1 MASEDPIDFAH
12 TAIAQVANIASLLG
26 VESKRPLCGRLGA
39 ELFLVANYI
48 DTAGLDQEKRLRL
61 RISKLLRDVEAMC
74 NWPKDVPKQKGHPLL
89 EAIGKS
95 FPGVMSYEK
104 ARTKIR
110 RGLDQLTACPHDAE
124 LAIHH
129 LQQFIERDRKSS
141 RHDESKD
148 ISSNRRVAR
157 PERSDFANELA
168 HRILR
173 EQMCCTCQRNGVSR
187 QMERGHLVCLLLQP
201 PSQSVAS
208 HNLVQFDMLFSS
220 KPFWNQS
227 QLSHWQDIELL
238 VPNDHTHGIKCVR
251 FFDGDDGNKDKH
263 ANKISTK
270 RRQRTEKGQFCHL
283 IDLAKGW
290 RLCLSIEDQE
300 LYHCFEPHK
309 QEVDHTPGIS
319 LARILSTYYLTARM
333 KLVLAYII
341 AYSVWQYYDTD
352 WMRTRWTSETI
363 QFMRESDTSGDR
375 GRSKLLTWKPYISV
389 QFNDEDPLCYE
400 QHKVAGMVH
409 VYPRIRA
416 LGIMLVEI
424 GLGFPLPKRE
434 KQGQPLAA
442 EVNTELL
449 TAIKYTRDEERWKDF
464 DYPDYMS
471 SICHCLEPGTFDQA
485 PYVES
490 LSAFEQKQNLNQRR
504 NILYEKVVFPLE
516 NLLQGT
522 KWIDSYEKIAPLDVL
537 SQDTTMK
544 EATVPESS
552 DKRKAPERRRKR
564 TESEKNA
571 SNWLLD
577 LKEFNRELV
586 QVAPEAGLR
595 EVSRRIRIAV
605 LDTGYDDNAPF
616 FFPPHIMER
625 LKGWKDWVDGSD
637 QPEDCHG
644 HGTHLVSLV
653 LKCAPDA
660 DVYVARI
667 AKSPYQ
673 LLNSSEKIAEAISW
687 ASEEWKADIISMSF
701 GFADEQPCI
710 SDAIREALYKRKDS
724 ILFFAAASNYGAND
738 REMFPARHESVIS
751 IRGTNSNGLFA
762 DFNPPK
768 HEDEPVVFGTLGID
782 VPSAWPNS
790 DREEY
795 RSGTSV
801 ATAIAA
807 GIAGCLLGYIS
818 SRPPESPFYNV
829 RDRAWTRRGMNAIF
843 RILSSNTLQSGYLYL
858 TVRGLMGIPDDVRWA
873 KLGSKL
879 SGI

>member
-48 DTAGLDQEKRLRL
+48 DTAGLDQESRLRL

-74 NWPKDVPKQKGHPLL
+74 NWPTKIPRNDYPLL
-89 EAIGKS
+89 EAITKP
-95 FPGVMSYEK
+95 FPDVTSYET
-104 ARTKIR
+104 AQRKIR
-110 RGLDQLTACPHDAE
+110 RGLDQLTACSRDAE
-124 LAIHH
+124 VAISHI
-129 LQQFIERDRKSS
+129 QKFVERNRKSS
-141 RHDESKD
+141 RRDESGD
-148 ISSNRRVAR
+148 ISSRKRAAR
-157 PERSDFANELA
+157 PERSDLANELA
-168 HRILR
+168 HRVLR
-173 EQMCCTCQRNGVSR
+173 EQMCCTCQTNGVRR
-187 QMERGHLVCLLLQP
+187 QTERGHLVCLLLQP

-208 HNLVQFDMLFSS
+208 DNLVQFDMLFSS
-220 KPFWNQS
+220 EPFWNQS
-227 QLSHWQDIELL
+227 QLTHWQDIELL
-238 VPNDHTHGIKCVR
+238 VPNDHTHGKKCVR
-251 FFDGDDGNKDKH
+251 FFGRDDGYRDEQ
-263 ANKISTK
+263 ANNLSAKIK
-270 RRQRTEKGQFCHL
+270 QRTDKGQFCRL
-283 IDLAKGW
+283 LDLAKGW

-300 LYHCFEPHK
+300 LYHFFEPHK
-309 QEVDHTPGIS
+309 QKVDHIPGIS
-319 LARILSTYYLTARM
+319 LAKVLSTYHLTSRM

-352 WMRTRWTSETI
+352 WMRTKWTSETI
-363 QFMRESDTSGDR
+363 QFMRESDTSGGR
-375 GRSKLLTWKPYISV
+375 GQGKLFTWKPYVSV
-389 QFNDEDPLCYE
+389 HFNDEDPLCYE
-400 QHKVAGMVH
+400 QYKVPGMVH

-434 KQGQPLAA
+434 NQGQSLAA
-442 EVNTELL
+442 EVNAELL
-449 TAIKYTRDEERWKDF
+449 TAINYARDEERWKNF
-464 DYPDYMS
+464 DYPDYMN
-471 SICHCLEPGTFDQA
+471 SIRHCLEPGTFDQA
-485 PYVES
+485 ACVEG
-490 LSAFEQKQNLNQRR
+490 LSAYEQRQHLKQRR

-522 KWIDSYEKIAPLDVL
+522 KWIDNYEKIAPLSVL
-537 SQDTTMK
+537 SQDAK
-544 EATVPESS
+544 IEEATVPENL
-552 DKRKAPERRRKR
+552 DKGKAPERRRKR

-577 LKEFNRELV
+577 LKEFNRELA
-586 QVAPEAGLR
+586 QVAPAAGSR
-595 EVSRRIRIAV
+595 GVSRSVRIAI

-616 FFPPHIMER
+616 FFSPDVMER
-625 LKGWKDWVDGSD
+625 LKGWKDWVDGSS

-660 DVYVARI
+660 DIYVARI
-667 AKSPYQ
+667 SESPHQ
-673 LLNSSEKIAEAISW
+673 LLNSSDKVAEAISW
-687 ASEEWKADIISMSF
+687 ASGEWKADIISMSF

-710 SDAIREALYKRKDS
+710 SDAIREALYKRQDS
-724 ILFFAAASNYGAND
+724 VLFFAAASNYGAND

-768 HEDEPVVFGTLGID
+768 HEDEPVVFGTLGMD

-790 DREEY
+790 DGEEY

-807 GIAGCLLGYIS
+807 GIAGSLLGYIS
-818 SRPPESPFYNV
+818 SRPPEKPFYNAKN
-829 RDRAWTRRGMNAIF
+829 RAWTRRGMNAIF
-843 RILSSNTLQSGYLYL
+843 RAISSNTLQSGYLYL
-858 TVRGLMGIPDDVRWA
+858 TVRGLIGIPEDARWA
-873 KLGSKL
+873 KIGGKL
-879 SGI
+879 SGL

>member
-1 MASEDPIDFAH
+1 MASEDPIDFAY

-48 DTAGLDQEKRLRL
+48 DTAGLDQERRLRL

-74 NWPKDVPKQKGHPLL
+74 NWPKDIPRNGYPLL

-95 FPGVMSYEK
+95 LPGVTSYEK
-104 ARTKIR
+104 ARKSIR
-110 RGLDQLTACPHDAE
+110 RGLDQLTACPRDAE
-124 LAIHH
+124 VAISHV
-129 LQQFIERDRKSS
+129 QKFIERNRKSS
-141 RHDESKD
+141 RREESGD
-148 ISSNRRVAR
+148 LSSRKRIAR
-157 PERSDFANELA
+157 PERSDLANELA
-168 HRILR
+168 HRVLR
-173 EQMCCTCQRNGVSR
+173 EQMCCTCQSNGVRR

-201 PSQSVAS
+201 PSQSMAS
-208 HNLVQFDMLFSS
+208 NNLAQFDMLFSS
-220 KPFWNQS
+220 KPFWDQS
-227 QLSHWQDIELL
+227 QLTHWQDIELL
-238 VPNDHTHGIKCVR
+238 VPNDHTPSKKCVR
-251 FFDGDDGNKDKH
+251 FLDEDDGNDDQH
-263 ANKISTK
+263 ARKTTAK
-270 RRQRTEKGQFCHL
+270 RRHRTDKGQFCRL
-283 IDLAKGW
+283 LDLATGW

-300 LYHCFEPHK
+300 LYHCFGPHK
-309 QEVDHTPGIS
+309 QVVDHTPGIS
-319 LARILSTYYLTARM
+319 LAKILSTYYLTARM

-363 QFMRESDTSGDR
+363 QFMRESNTSGDGGR
-375 GRSKLLTWKPYISV
+375 GKLFTWKPYVSV
-389 QFNDEDPLCYE
+389 HFNDEDPLCYE
-400 QHKVAGMVH
+400 QYRIAGMVH

-434 KQGQPLAA
+434 EQGRPLAA

-449 TAIKYTRDEERWKDF
+449 TAINYARDEEHWKNF
-464 DYPDYMS
+464 DYPDYKS

-485 PYVES
+485 PCVES
-490 LSAFEQKQNLNQRR
+490 LSASEKKQNLKQRR

-522 KWIDSYEKIAPLDVL
+522 KWIDNYEKIGPLHVL
-537 SQDTTMK
+537 SQDAAIQ
-544 EATVPESS
+544 EATVPVNS
-552 DKRKAPERRRKR
+552 DKGKAPERRRKR

-577 LKEFNRELV
+577 VKEFNRELA
-586 QVAPEAGLR
+586 QVAPAAGLR
-595 EVSRRIRIAV
+595 GLSRRVRIAI

-616 FFPPHIMER
+616 FFSPDVMER
-625 LKGWKDWVDGSD
+625 LKGWKDWADGSI

-660 DVYVARI
+660 DIYVARI
-667 AKSPYQ
+667 AKRPQQ
-673 LLNSSEKIAEAISW
+673 LLSASEKVAEAISW
-687 ASEEWKADIISMSF
+687 ASEQWEADLISMSF
-701 GFADEQPCI
+701 GFAEEQPCI

-738 REMFPARHESVIS
+738 REMFPARHESVMS
-751 IRGTNSNGLFA
+751 IRATNSNGLFA

-790 DREEY
+790 DGEEY

-807 GIAGCLLGYIS
+807 GIAGSLLGYIS
-818 SRPPESPFYNV
+818 SHPPEKPFYDAKSLA
-829 RDRAWTRRGMNAIF
+829 RTRRGMTAIF
-843 RILSSNTLQSGYLYL
+843 RAISSKTLQPDYLYL
-858 TVRGLMGIPDDVRWA
+858 TVRGLIGIPEDVRWA
-873 KLGSKL
+873 KIGGKL
-879 SGI
+879 SGL